1 MNKAQLKEII
11 KNCIIEVTQKDI
23 NAVHPKISNVDDLNK
38 LSLSNLKA
46 LRDKTKRFI
55 DAELKKDEPD
65 EIEINKL
72 NKTYVK
78 FNDEINKRLKYINKP
93 V

>member
-1 MNKAQLKEII
+1 MTKQALKELI
-11 KNCIIEVTQKDI
+11 KECIKEVTQKDI

>member
-1 MNKAQLKEII
+1 MNKQELKELIRE
-11 KNCIIEVTQKDI
+11 CITEVTQKDI
-23 NAVHPKISNVDDLNK
+23 NAVHPKIPNVDDFSK
-38 LSLSNLKA
+38 LTLSNLKA

-65 EIEINKL
+65 EIQINKL
-72 NKTYVK
+72 NKTYNK